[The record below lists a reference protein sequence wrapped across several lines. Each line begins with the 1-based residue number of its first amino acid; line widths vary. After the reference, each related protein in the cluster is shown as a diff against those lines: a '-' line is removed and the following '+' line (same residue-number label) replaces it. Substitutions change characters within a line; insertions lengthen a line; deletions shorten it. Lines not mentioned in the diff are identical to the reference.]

1 MSRRAFLRA
10 VAGGTAAA
18 ALGGCGLGRGRRASP
33 RAIVLGIDG
42 MDPRLA
48 RRFMDEGAM
57 PNCRRLAE
65 RGAFLPLATSD
76 PPQSP
81 VAWSNFLSGTNPG
94 GHGIFDFFAR
104 EAASL
109 TPYLST
115 ARSVPSR
122 LRIPVGRYSIPLAA
136 SRLELLRKGPT
147 VWDVLA
153 EHGVEATAYK
163 APVCYPASG
172 SRARLITDMG
182 TPDIHGSYGIFSY
195 YTDEPGVRTRAVSGG
210 QIESIALRGGVAEC
224 RLRGPAEELLSD
236 SADSHVPF
244 SVERDARSRRVRI
257 RIQGRTV
264 ILDVG
269 GWSEWI
275 PVRFPMRGPAG
286 AVPGICRFYLK
297 ASEPHLGLY
306 VTPVD
311 IDPADPATPISSPA
325 SFSRQLTRQ
334 LGRFYTQG
342 MPEDT
347 AALSARVFTDDE
359 FLAQAW
365 MVVRERL
372 RLLDYALEHH
382 RDGFLFFY
390 IGTLDMASHAFW
402 RTWDPG
408 HPLHT
413 PELAKSHGDV
423 MRMLYNHC
431 DRALGRVLEAVDD
444 RTLLFVMSDHGF
456 VSFRRQ
462 FNLNSWLMDN
472 GYAQAMDPKERGG
485 AGFFEDVRWGG
496 TRAYGLGINSLY
508 LNVRGREPEGAVAA
522 GEPFERLRSE
532 LIARLGDVRDPMT
545 GDRVFAR
552 VVRPAE
558 VYSGPYVSEAP
569 DLVLCYAEN
578 YRASWET
585 ILGQY
590 PREQFL
596 DNLDPWSGDHCM
608 SSEFLPG
615 VCFCNRRLA
624 TERAALIDLAPTLLR
639 HYGVPVPAEMTGRD
653 LGPAAGGGAA

>member
-1 MSRRAFLRA
+1 M
-10 VAGGTAAA
+10 
-18 ALGGCGLGRGRRASP
+18 
-33 RAIVLGIDG
+33 VLGIDG

-48 RRFMDEGAM
+48 RAFMADGAM

-65 RGAFLPLATSD
+65 RGAFLPLGTSD

-109 TPYLST
+109 TPYLAT
-115 ARSVPSR
+115 ARMTPPKH
-122 LRIPVGRYSIPLAA
+122 RIPLGRYSIPVSAPH
-136 SRLELLRKGPT
+136 LELLRKGPT
-147 VWDVLA
+147 VWDVLQ

-172 SRARLITDMG
+172 SKARLITDMG
-182 TPDIHGSYGIFSY
+182 TPDIHGSYGIFTFF
-195 YTDEPGVRTRAVSGG
+195 TDEPGATTRSVSGG
-210 QIESIALRGGVAEC
+210 QIESVAFRSGVAQC
-224 RLRGPAEELLSD
+224 RLRGPADDLLADPED
-236 SADSHVPF
+236 SSIPF
-244 SVERDARSRRVRI
+244 AVERDARSPRVRI
-257 RIQGRTV
+257 RIEGRAV
-264 ILDVG
+264 ILDPG
-269 GWSEWI
+269 QWSEWQ
-275 PVRFPMRGPAG
+275 PLRFPMRGPAG
-286 AVPGICRFYLK
+286 AVPAICKFFLK
-297 ASEPHLGLY
+297 SSSPHLGLY

-325 SFSRQLTRQ
+325 SFSRRLARD

-359 FLAQAW
+359 FLGQAR
-365 MVVRERL
+365 MVMRERL
-372 RLLDYALEHH
+372 LMLEHALHHH

-402 RTWDPG
+402 RTWDRG
-408 HPLHT
+408 HPLYT

-423 MRMLYNHC
+423 MRMLYGHV
-431 DRALGRVLEAVDD
+431 DRAVGRVMEAMDD

-462 FNLNSWLMDN
+462 FNLNSWLMDS
-472 GYAQAMDPKERGG
+472 GYAQAISPSDRG
-485 AGFFEDVRWGG
+485 ASGFFEGVRWGG

-508 LNVRGREPEGAVAA
+508 LNVRGREPEGAVAP
-522 GEPFERLRSE
+522 GEEYEQLRTE
-532 LIARLGDVRDPMT
+532 LIGRLTDVRDPQT
-545 GDRVFAR
+545 GAAVFSR

-558 VYSGPYVSEAP
+558 VYSGPYVGEAP
-569 DLVLCYAEN
+569 DLVVCYSEN
-578 YRASWET
+578 YRASWDS

-590 PREQFL
+590 PREHLL

-608 SSEFLPG
+608 SSEFLSG
-615 VCFCNRRLA
+615 VCFCNRPLA
-624 TERAALIDLAPTLLR
+624 SDRAALIDLAPTLLS
-639 HYGVPVPAEMTGRD
+639 HYGVPVPPEMTGRD
-653 LGPAAGGGAA
+653 LKPAGGGAA